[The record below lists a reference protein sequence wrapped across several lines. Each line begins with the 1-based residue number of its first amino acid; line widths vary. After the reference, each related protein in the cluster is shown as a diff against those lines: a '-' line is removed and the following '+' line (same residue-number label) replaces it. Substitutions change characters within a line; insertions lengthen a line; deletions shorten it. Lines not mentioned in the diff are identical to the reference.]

1 MLLTKSPPI
10 PTFETNMKKLLIA
23 FLCLVGFTQC
33 NNKVYSLQNLPKQF
47 IEIGSYGGFT
57 GMQESYFLMPNGQ
70 RFFNNSMPGDTN
82 FSNAIEIERAEP
94 KVFKEAIKDLKKM
107 DFDKIDLNENGNMN
121 YFIRL
126 KKKKEEQ
133 QVVWSNMDT
142 APAELVSF
150 YKTSIK
156 NLKTDAIQ

>member
-1 MLLTKSPPI
+1 
-10 PTFETNMKKLLIA
+10 MKKLLTA
-23 FLCLVGFTQC
+23 FLCLIGFTQC

-70 RFFNNSMPGDTN
+70 RFFNISMPGDTS
-82 FSNAIEIERAEP
+82 FENAIEIEKTEA
-94 KVFKEAIKDLKKM
+94 KNFKSLVKELKQL
-107 DFDKIDLNENGNMN
+107 DFNEINLNESGNMN

-126 KKKKEEQ
+126 KKKKSEK

-142 APAELVSF
+142 APEALVTF
-150 YKTSIK
+150 YRNTLK
-156 NLKTDAIQ
+156 NLKSEAIR

>member
-1 MLLTKSPPI
+1 
-10 PTFETNMKKLLIA
+10 MKKLLTA
-23 FLCLVGFTQC
+23 FLCLIGFTQC

-70 RFFNNSMPGDTN
+70 RFFNNSMPGDTS
-82 FSNAIEIERAEP
+82 FENAIEIEKTEA
-94 KVFKEAIKDLKKM
+94 KNFKSLVKELKQL
-107 DFDKIDLNENGNMN
+107 DFNEINLNESGNMN

-126 KKKKEEQ
+126 KKKKSEK

-142 APAELVSF
+142 APEDLVNF
-150 YKTSIK
+150 YRNTLK
-156 NLKTDAIQ
+156 NLKPDAIQ